1 MFKVTVK
8 TADMIDTDYSEKG
21 KGKIVLEEDNV
32 VLYPEKSFHKIYNH
46 CGDAHSLEYYTEDHE
61 SMDQFI
67 GEQLLVQKEKYG
79 QAQIKVKRIT
89 GVKNSAVSYK
99 SSNTSVV
106 SVSSTGFV
114 TPKKVG
120 TATITVTS
128 KANKKVQT
136 KYKVTVKKNDMVL
149 AVGFDM
155 YDNIKYYVKK
165 NDDGT
170 VEKQWVPLNREMFS
184 ATKNVATANSDD
196 IGFTVTS
203 SNENVLKINADD
215 DLEVRGKGSSIITI
229 KTVDGRWSYSWKVT
243 VSDKPT
249 SFAEYSTGF
258 RTGKGIDEAFEKDG
272 WVTKL

>member
-1 MFKVTVK
+1 
-8 TADMIDTDYSEKG
+8 
-21 KGKIVLEEDNV
+21 
-32 VLYPEKSFHKIYNH
+32 
-46 CGDAHSLEYYTEDHE
+46 
-61 SMDQFI
+61 MDQFI

-99 SSNTSVV
+99 SSNTSVAA
-106 SVSSTGFV
+106 VSSTGFV

-128 KANKKVQT
+128 KANKKVQA

>member
-1 MFKVTVK
+1 M
-8 TADMIDTDYSEKG
+8 
-21 KGKIVLEEDNV
+21 
-32 VLYPEKSFHKIYNH
+32 
-46 CGDAHSLEYYTEDHE
+46 
-61 SMDQFI
+61 
-67 GEQLLVQKEKYG
+67 
-79 QAQIKVKRIT
+79 
-89 GVKNSAVSYK
+89 
-99 SSNTSVV
+99 
-106 SVSSTGFV
+106 

-128 KANKKVQT
+128 KANKKVQA

-215 DLEVRGKGSSIITI
+215 DLEVRGKGS
-229 KTVDGRWSYSWKVT
+229 
-243 VSDKPT
+243 
-249 SFAEYSTGF
+249 
-258 RTGKGIDEAFEKDG
+258 
-272 WVTKL
+272 